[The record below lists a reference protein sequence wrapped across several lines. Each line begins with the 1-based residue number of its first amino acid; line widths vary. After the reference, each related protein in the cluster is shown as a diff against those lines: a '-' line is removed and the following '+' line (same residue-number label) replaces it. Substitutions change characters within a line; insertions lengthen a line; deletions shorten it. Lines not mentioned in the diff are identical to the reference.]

1 MEATMNTRLDT
12 ITENNKRNRL
22 RDVAFA
28 AFVMLAAALAVTAA
42 AESYATQI
50 VLR

>member
-1 MEATMNTRLDT
+1 MTTRLET

-22 RDVAFA
+22 RDVVFA

-42 AESYATQI
+42 TESYATQL
-50 VLR
+50 VGR